1 MATVRPSTLRFLRR
15 GNHYCTL
22 IICPNARRSG
32 FKFAVCRRLGAASW
46 YTVHRNSPSYFEN
59 CVLHLLE
66 ERPRHTEDN
75 QTDFKFEKR
84 SARKHCISVFW
95 MSRLLEMPS

>member
-1 MATVRPSTLRFLRR
+1 MLAAQGSEISSLLSV
-15 GNHYCTL
+15 
-22 IICPNARRSG
+22 
-32 FKFAVCRRLGAASW
+32 GAGTRT
-46 YTVHRNSPSYFEN
+46 TVHRNSPSYFEN

-66 ERPRHTEDN
+66 ERPRYTEDK
-75 QTDFKFEKR
+75 QTDFKIEKR